1 MPTQITEAQAEEL
14 LHEVAQLKTAY
25 QIVFG
30 AGPASDAVLSDLGR
44 FCRADEPCW
53 SEDQRHHARL
63 EGRREVWLRIQAQR
77 NLPEED
83 LLQRRLGDSAVVV
96 KIEPEDQD
104 NGD

>member
-1 MPTQITEAQAEEL
+1 MKQITEAQATEL
-14 LHEVAQLKTAY
+14 FHETEQLKTAY

-30 AGPASDAVLSDLGR
+30 DGPAGQTVLADLGR

-63 EGRREVWLRIQAQR
+63 EGRREVWLRIQ
-77 NLPEED
+77 NELKLPVEE
-83 LLQRRLGDSAVVV
+83 LLQRRVGDSYAVV
-96 KIEPEDQD
+96 KIKPEDED